1 MPAKP
6 QDQNN
11 AHCGEPVCRRHDP
24 GPLVDHTHPGSEHC
38 HICRFKTLDLII
50 FPCESTD
57 DLHTHHILLQ
67 AVRHFSDRI
76 IHCEE
81 KPADLCPETGC
92 HQNQWKHRQQCND
105 RKPGVIRQHDVKDP
119 HRQECKPDEVGNRP
133 AREAFYRTDIFDT
146 ARDELAALGVVMIGE
161 GQVLDVVIHAV
172 AQVIANPRR
181 DPLGKIAVAQIQD
194 GGGKPKSQEKKRRL
208 DQVSCFAA
216 RQPMVDHRLD
226 NARYNEVESCKGQQ
240 HKQSRQYVPE
250 IWLEK
255 DSYLE

>member
-1 MPAKP
+1 MDCRMCIQHFKHALRARRSSPTRVDKTSQLLGGFSQHQNIDVKSNDCADGQSAIHDHLPAKP
-6 QDQNN
+6 QDRNN

-105 RKPGVIRQHDVKDP
+105 RKPGVIRQHDVKDYP
-119 HRQECKPDEVGNRP
+119 
-133 AREAFYRTDIFDT
+133 IF
-146 ARDELAALGVVMIGE
+146 LKM
-161 GQVLDVVIHAV
+161 
-172 AQVIANPRR
+172 
-181 DPLGKIAVAQIQD
+181 
-194 GGGKPKSQEKKRRL
+194 
-208 DQVSCFAA
+208 
-216 RQPMVDHRLD
+216 
-226 NARYNEVESCKGQQ
+226 
-240 HKQSRQYVPE
+240 
-250 IWLEK
+250 
-255 DSYLE
+255 